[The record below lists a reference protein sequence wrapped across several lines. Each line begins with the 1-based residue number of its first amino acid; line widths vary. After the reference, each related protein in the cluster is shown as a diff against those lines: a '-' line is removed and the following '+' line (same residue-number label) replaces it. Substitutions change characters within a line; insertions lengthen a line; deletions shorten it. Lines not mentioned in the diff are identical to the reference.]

1 MATFLDTTPQCSDSM
16 SSLAAQARSA
26 IMQANKTPSQGSGN
40 RPHRCRVSRCGCV
53 ASEDV
58 ENRCLC
64 PPNTN
69 TRQPQLKDRQP
80 PKEAF
85 HRYGKGKD
93 LRSPT
98 RAIPISQ
105 KQDCLPRDA
114 SDATLRLPRD
124 ASDATLRQSRSPFGV
139 MPLLDLGDTSPAH
152 EDVACDVCT
161 EAESPTDLPASVS
174 AQVTPT
180 NANTNACFPHSPTNA
195 ELTESVLQKSQYLL
209 RQLSGLNLEAA
220 PERFRSDLK
229 DGDNEST
236 YSQEI
241 SCRSKT
247 MIGAESLDNKVE
259 TVEVPVVLLKVL
271 TDTWEELRASKT
283 PIGASPSV
291 SLLDALDKQEVSKQR
306 TGNVSSRCSTAS
318 TGPTA
323 VSESESDSACQSP
336 QTATFDSA
344 RSSRVNL
351 HCSPLQRMS
360 SQAPVP
366 PSVPATTPRAA
377 TASVPLS
384 LASTALSPRRGA
396 LLKHAGSTT
405 SLGTASACLGT
416 VRLQSPRAVSPRC
429 RRLSAPP
436 PVSSRMVSVQ
446 THSPRGAPRHSV
458 SVSVTTSQTLV
469 QTQTYHFQC

>member
-1 MATFLDTTPQCSDSM
+1 MATVVDKTPQCSESM

-26 IMQANKTPSQGSGN
+26 IMQANRSPSKGSGN
-40 RPHRCRVSRCGCV
+40 RLDAQCTRHRCKVSRCGCV
-53 ASEDV
+53 AAEDV
-58 ENRCLC
+58 EDRCLS
-64 PPNTN
+64 PPRGY
-69 TRQPQLKDRQP
+69 TRQPQLKERQL

-98 RAIPISQ
+98 RAVPTSH
-105 KQDCLPRDA
+105 KQDSLPREA
-114 SDATLRLPRD
+114 F
-124 ASDATLRQSRSPFGV
+124 DATLRQSRPSFGV
-139 MPLLDLGDTSPAH
+139 MPLLNLDDTSADH
-152 EDVACDVCT
+152 EEIACDVCP

-180 NANTNACFPHSPTNA
+180 NANANMCFPHSPTNA

-220 PERFRSDLK
+220 PERCGNDVK
-229 DGDNEST
+229 DRDDESV

-241 SCRSKT
+241 SCRSKS
-247 MIGAESLDNKVE
+247 MVGAESLVNKVE

-271 TDTWEELRASKT
+271 TDTWEELRAAKT
-283 PIGASPSV
+283 PIGVSPNV
-291 SLLDALDKQEVSKQR
+291 SLADVLDKQEVSKQR

-318 TGPTA
+318 TGPTT
-323 VSESESDSACQSP
+323 VSESESDSPLLSP

-351 HCSPLQRMS
+351 HCSPVQRMA

-366 PSVPATTPRAA
+366 PSVPATTPRPV
-377 TASVPLS
+377 TTPTGSVPLS
-384 LASTALSPRRGA
+384 LASIRTLSPQRGV
-396 LLKHAGSTT
+396 LLQHAGSTT
-405 SLGTASACLGT
+405 SLGTGSASLGT
-416 VRLQSPRAVSPRC
+416 VNLHSPRC

-446 THSPRGAPRHSV
+446 AHSPRTPGNSV
-458 SVSVTTSQTLV
+458 SVSVTTSQTVV
-469 QTQTYHFQC
+469 QTQTFHFQ